1 MSEARIASHRQCKE
15 DLFMKLKMMM
25 LASFAIVPLMSV
37 TAMAQTSDPRKVP
50 TDLNSPA
57 AHKTT
62 TVREPN
68 GRIEHTPPVGLRSG
82 AKNVGGD

>member
-1 MSEARIASHRQCKE
+1 VN
-15 DLFMKLKMMM
+15 LKMMM
-25 LASFAIVPLMSV
+25 LASFAAAPLVSMA
-37 TAMAQTSDPRKVP
+37 AMAQTETPTKAP

-62 TVREPN
+62 TVREPD

-82 AKNVGGD
+82 GKNVGGE